1 MPTSYLANTYN
12 FIKFNPNVTFAA
24 EELKPTA
31 QITTQMKLTAWKASL
46 RNRGLAMEDK
56 IQNSLY

>member
-1 MPTSYLANTYN
+1 MPKSYLTNTYN

-31 QITTQMKLTAWKASL
+31 QITTQMKLIAWKASL
-46 RNRGLAMEDK
+46 RNRGLAIEDK
-56 IQNSLY
+56 IQNS